1 MNYFDLY
8 DQAVQPGSARDQAQH
23 EVVLNETAYSISAAL
38 ATALENLFGPQ
49 INFSYLTMPLA
60 FLAIYQIAPGRL
72 EARGHQIQLKSFS
85 SYKSLAAISPGDETH
100 ALLVSLM
107 ESTEPEAMARDLLE
121 DRDLAPSHH
130 GSQTSSASTAQA
142 KTTKVGICFGVS
154 FIERCRF
161 QLRLPGKLSF
171 VRGRGLPQARM
182 DGALRLELLNHA
194 VSYFPLDRKLRSVV
208 AYLVLTMPTFMLEG
222 FGAHKA
228 AADKLA
234 SRLKALVIGTEF
246 QRKPVVATLIAVMKT
261 EDKPVIGIQHGGGY
275 RQTDPNWWE
284 RAERYLCDSYR
295 TWGYQFD
302 AVEQPLSSIKLSRQS
317 IKAKGGSKRKSYVGL
332 ELRILLA
339 IPYISEELECSLY
352 SPPYQLQV
360 AAVESSLAI
369 LGPLLER
376 DCKLTIRL
384 HPKNKG
390 ASFIEALS
398 LGGHPNVQFST
409 GTRGSIAEDAAN
421 YTALVF
427 SSPQA
432 TGIAECLASGSPF
445 YVAAS
450 PEYFWIREE
459 STDQY
464 REMNRCGIWLTRFD
478 EVEELMHRGFSN
490 MTHRQQVFRHSF
502 ARSFAC
508 NGDNYFGDWT
518 KMLKNV

>member
-8 DQAVQPGSARDQAQH
+8 DQAVQPGSARDQSQH
-23 EVVLNETAYSISAAL
+23 EIVLNETAQSISAAL
-38 ATALENLFGPQ
+38 ATALENLLGPQ
-49 INFSYLTMPLA
+49 IDFSYLTMPLA
-60 FLAIYQIAPGRL
+60 FLAIYQVAPGRL
-72 EARGHQIQLKSFS
+72 EAPGHQIQLKSFP
-85 SYKSLAAISPGDETH
+85 SYKGLAAISPGDETH

-107 ESTEPEAMARDLLE
+107 ESAEPEAMARDLL
-121 DRDLAPSHH
+121 DDLGSAPAQN
-130 GSQTSSASTAQA
+130 GSQSSSARIGKA
-142 KTTKVGICFGVS
+142 KASKVGICFGVS

-161 QLRLPGKLSF
+161 QLRLPGKLRF
-171 VRGRGLPQARM
+171 VRGRSLPQARL

-194 VSYFPLDRKLRSVV
+194 VSHFPLDRRLRSVV
-208 AYLVLTMPTFMLEG
+208 AYLILTMPTFMLEG
-222 FGAHKA
+222 FSMYKA

-234 SRLKALVIGTEF
+234 SRLKGLVIGTEF
-246 QRKPVVATLIAVMKT
+246 QRKPIVAMLIAVMKT
-261 EDKPVIGIQHGGGY
+261 ADKPVTGIQHGGGY

-302 AVEQPLSSIKLSRQS
+302 PEEQPLPSIKLSRQA
-317 IKAKGGSKRKSYVGL
+317 IQAKGGGDGKSYTGL

-369 LGPLLER
+369 LGPLLEL

-398 LGGHPNVQFST
+398 VAGHPNVQYSA
-409 GTRGSIAEDAAN
+409 GTRGSIAEDAVN
-421 YTALVF
+421 YTTLVF

-432 TGIAECLASGSPF
+432 TGIAECLASGSQF

-450 PEYFWIREE
+450 PEYFWVREE
-459 STDQY
+459 AADQY

-478 EVEELMHRGFSN
+478 EVEELMQRGFSN

-508 NGDNYFGDWT
+508 HSDNYFADWS